1 MVRIWTVFC
10 LALGVA
16 LAIVLVA
23 ASDVA
28 AKTPAPAKRAAALAK
43 QSVTSHGVT
52 AYASRQVR
60 ARVGYA
66 PRAYGI
72 TRGRRTVFADLV
84 GDPDSGYGFYAL
96 PPEFQMGAARYRAV
110 HRRYWR
116 QNPVVAAM
124 AADAVRNPC
133 WIPANQAYRCGVYN
147 PIDGV
152 GTPFFAGYYR

>member
-1 MVRIWTVFC
+1 MVWVRTVFC
-10 LALGVA
+10 LPLVMV
-16 LAIVLVA
+16 LAM

-28 AKTPAPAKRAAALAK
+28 AKSSTPAKPTAINAKASGTLQKGSVAAP
-43 QSVTSHGVT
+43 
-52 AYASRQVR
+52 RQIR
-60 ARVGYA
+60 ARIGYA
-66 PRAYGI
+66 PRAYGV

-84 GDPDSGYGFYAL
+84 GDPDSGYGFYPL
-96 PPEFQMGAARYRAV
+96 PPEIQMGAARYRSV
-110 HRRYWR
+110 HRRFWW